1 MAKFFFGITIIL
13 LMGSDFFALF
23 SKKYKK
29 KILENKNQTED
40 ISELIDPRIMMIIEN
55 IMTMFLIIALF
66 FYFKHFVGFH
76 LAFGYIILQ
85 LISLIIVNVYQYCN
99 QILSDK
105 GFFFLDKVISIA
117 ELFMLTVIGYV
128 GFLM

>member
-1 MAKFFFGITIIL
+1 MAKLFFGITIIL

-29 KILENKNQTED
+29 KILENKTLTEG

-55 IMTMFLIIALF
+55 IMTMFLIIAMF

-76 LAFGYIILQ
+76 LVFGYIILQ
-85 LISLIIVNVYQYCN
+85 FISLIIVNVYQYCN

-105 GFFFLDKVISIA
+105 GFLFLDKVISIA

-128 GFLM
+128 GII